1 MKVKTYNLIRECIE
15 RGTSYG
21 WNRAHKH
28 VNDPTEDQIKN
39 AIEDAIMNEICEW
52 FTFEDESRYE

>member
-1 MKVKTYNLIRECIE
+1 MKAKTYNLIRQCVES
-15 RGTSYG
+15 GVSYG

-28 VNDPTEDQIKN
+28 VDDPNPQQIKN
-39 AIEDAIMNEICEW
+39 EIEEAVMNEICEW